1 MKKSNL
7 ATRQLKILD
16 RAARIMRLRLGPLAA
31 AVAALLVTGVATYSI
46 GTSAQ
51 GKPDDPPA
59 KSAIR
64 TLSTHADRVSGG
76 DVLVEITLANANL
89 PFVVFLN
96 GQNVTDAFRPG
107 ETPNSIVGLVT
118 GLALGKNRLVVTGG
132 GLRGESLVLTNY
144 SIKGPIVSGPHLQPF
159 ICQTQDFT
167 LPDGTKLGPAT
178 DTDCS
183 APTKVNYIYRSTAG
197 GAFQPLPNTSSLPAD
212 VAMTTTLTGATVP
225 FVVRVET
232 GTMNRG
238 IYQNAILHDP
248 TSDPA
253 PTPFSP
259 PKG

>member
-225 FVVRVET
+225 FVVRV
-232 GTMNRG
+232 GRHVRFSAKGIDRYIRNRMG
-238 IYQNAILHDP
+238 R
-248 TSDPA
+248 
-253 PTPFSP
+253 
-259 PKG
+259 